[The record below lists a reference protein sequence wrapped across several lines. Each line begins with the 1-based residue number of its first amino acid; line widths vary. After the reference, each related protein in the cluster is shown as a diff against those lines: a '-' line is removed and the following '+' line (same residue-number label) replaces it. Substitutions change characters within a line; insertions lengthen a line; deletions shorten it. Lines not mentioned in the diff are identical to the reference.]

1 MKTISL
7 KVSPE
12 QDEMIAAAA
21 AKRGF
26 PSKSEFV
33 RYAIARSLEEE
44 LSVETLQEVFEARKQ
59 VRQRRTI
66 PLKKLIRGK

>member
-12 QDEMIAAAA
+12 QDKLIAATAVR
-21 AKRGF
+21 RGF
-26 PSKSEFV
+26 PSKSEFI

-44 LSVETLQEVFEARKQ
+44 LSVETLEEVFEARRQ
-59 VRQRRTI
+59 VRQRKTV
-66 PLKKLIRGK
+66 PLDRLEGK

>member
-12 QDEMIAAAA
+12 QDKLIAATAVR
-21 AKRGF
+21 RGF
-26 PSKSEFV
+26 PSKSEFI

-44 LSVETLQEVFEARKQ
+44 LSVETLEEVFESRRQ
-59 VRQRRTI
+59 VRQRKTV
-66 PLKKLIRGK
+66 PLSGLEGK

>member
-12 QDEMIAAAA
+12 QDKLIAATAVR
-21 AKRGF
+21 RGF
-26 PSKSEFV
+26 PSKSEFI

-44 LSVETLQEVFEARKQ
+44 LSVETLEEVFEARRQ
-59 VRQRRTI
+59 VRQRKTV
-66 PLKKLIRGK
+66 PLSGLEGK

>member
-12 QDEMIAAAA
+12 QDKLIATAAVR
-21 AKRGF
+21 RGF
-26 PSKSEFV
+26 PSKSEFI

-44 LSVETLQEVFEARKQ
+44 LSVETLQEVFEARRQ
-59 VRQRRTI
+59 VRQRKTV
-66 PLKKLIRGK
+66 PLSSLEGK

>member
-12 QDEMIAAAA
+12 QDKLIAATAVR
-21 AKRGF
+21 RGF
-26 PSKSEFV
+26 PSKSEFI

-44 LSVETLQEVFEARKQ
+44 LSVETLEEVFEARRQ
-59 VRQRRTI
+59 VRQRKTV
-66 PLKKLIRGK
+66 PLSRLEGK

>member
-12 QDEMIAAAA
+12 QEKLIAVAAAE
-21 AKRGF
+21 RGF

-33 RYAIARSLEEE
+33 RYAVARYLEDE
-44 LSVETLQEVFEARKQ
+44 LSVETLEEVFEARKQ

-66 PLKKLIRGK
+66 PLEKLVKGT

>member
-12 QDEMIAAAA
+12 QDKLIAATAVR
-21 AKRGF
+21 RGF
-26 PSKSEFV
+26 PSKSEFI

-44 LSVETLQEVFEARKQ
+44 LSVETLEEVFEARRQ
-59 VRQRRTI
+59 VRQRKTV
-66 PLKKLIRGK
+66 PLGRLEGK

>member
-12 QDEMIAAAA
+12 QDKLIATEAVR
-21 AKRGF
+21 RGF
-26 PSKSEFV
+26 PSKSEFI

-44 LSVETLQEVFEARKQ
+44 LSVETLEEIFEARRQ
-59 VRQRRTI
+59 VRQRKTV
-66 PLKKLIRGK
+66 PLSGLEGK

>member
-12 QDEMIAAAA
+12 QDELIAKAANR
-21 AKRGF
+21 RGF

-33 RYAIARSLEEE
+33 RYAVARSLEEE
-44 LSVETLQEVFEARKQ
+44 LSLETLEEIFEARKQ
-59 VRQRRTI
+59 VRQRKTI
-66 PLKKLIRGK
+66 PLDKLVKGK

>member
-12 QDEMIAAAA
+12 QDKLIAATAVR
-21 AKRGF
+21 RGF
-26 PSKSEFV
+26 PSKSEFI

-44 LSVETLQEVFEARKQ
+44 LSVETLEEIFEARRQ
-59 VRQRRTI
+59 VRQRKTV
-66 PLKKLIRGK
+66 PLNRPEEE

>member
-12 QDEMIAAAA
+12 QDKLIAATAVR
-21 AKRGF
+21 RGF
-26 PSKSEFV
+26 PSKSEFI

-44 LSVETLQEVFEARKQ
+44 LSVETLEEVFEARRQ
-59 VRQRRTI
+59 VRQRKTV
-66 PLKKLIRGK
+66 PLSSLEGK

>member
-12 QDEMIAAAA
+12 QDKLIAATAVR
-21 AKRGF
+21 RGF
-26 PSKSEFV
+26 PSKSEFI

-44 LSVETLQEVFEARKQ
+44 LSVETLEEVFEARRQ
-59 VRQRRTI
+59 VRQRKTV
-66 PLKKLIRGK
+66 PLSRVEGK